1 MGQFSL
7 GWFKSSKQKELQE
20 LLLEEQRIKNE
31 LLRKE
36 LFTAATPVYEPAKTS
51 STADAITICKP
62 YLNVKLVNDVL
73 TIVLNDGSI
82 ISKPNAT
89 AEDFNKVRTSTCEDQ
104 LFTIVGSAEIVEEKR
119 LRELELQRLRNIK
132 AGINRLGEL
141 YDFTVDG
148 DSVYLTGIQRSLP
161 QLMVEK
167 FTEIVGRY
175 TDHNGYTLQSKL
187 NQDDEYQS
195 LKRFFM
201 WCCLNPRAEVAHEL
215 YRFLQENSFR
225 ITKQGFFVALRNV
238 VTLHGS
244 NELVQFV
251 SNTYNKVKAVWK
263 KSPDNYHVFLENGE
277 YKLVHTD
284 DMYEDKVLTST
295 TCPECEGEGQFW
307 NNWDDDEEMYGD
319 DREECEN
326 CEGMGEVEEY
336 EYIISSP
343 VDHGQ
348 DLGTLTALYLDLP
361 NRAENRFTDDWTKT
375 FDIRIGKPVTMPMA
389 NCNWSTQDCAAAGL
403 HFTADQIHYVG
414 CGDQSVLVL
423 INPMKVVGIGEHK
436 GRCYEYFPIMTVP
449 REEATEILHD
459 LDFDTL
465 ALDEHYVVS
474 ELENLTETVQ
484 GNFAA
489 ETQKYSFNLPHISSA
504 EVDRII
510 MSLDDMKDALSSRV
524 SEVD

>member
-31 LLRKE
+31 ILRKE
-36 LFTAATPVYEPAKTS
+36 LFAAPAPVYEPAKTS
-51 STADAITICKP
+51 STADTITVCKP

-89 AEDFNKVRTSTCEDQ
+89 AEDFNKVRTSTCEEQ

-119 LRELELQRLRNIK
+119 LRELELERLRNIK

-167 FTEIVGRY
+167 FTEIVGKY

-215 YRFLQENSFR
+215 YRFLTENSFR

-277 YKLVHTD
+277 YVLVHAD
-284 DMYEDKVLTST
+284 DIYEEVERACDL
-295 TCPECEGEGQFW
+295 CNEDGEIY
-307 NNWDDDEEMYGD
+307 D
-319 DREECEN
+319 
-326 CEGMGEVEEY
+326 EEY
-336 EYIISSP
+336 EEYETCYECDGDGVIFES
-343 VDHGQ
+343 VKKQAGQ

-375 FDIRIGKPVTMPMA
+375 FDIRIGKPVTMPMSD
-389 NCNWSTQDCAAAGL
+389 CNWSTQDCAAAGL

-436 GRCYEYFPIMTVP
+436 GRCYEYLPIMTVP
-449 REEATEILHD
+449 REEATSILHD

-484 GNFAA
+484 SNFAA

-510 MSLDDMKDALSSRV
+510 LSLDDMKDALSNRV